1 MMDELDA
8 PIPTPP
14 APFAG
19 PFRVGEWLVE
29 PARNRIGRD
38 GAFRK
43 LEPRVMRLLATLAA
57 SAGRP
62 LSRHDLLDAVW
73 PDVTVN
79 EEALSR
85 GISQLR
91 RALDD
96 DSRKPAYI
104 ETVHK
109 SGYCLIAPVSPVR
122 EAVRPTSRF
131 RAGRRAAAIALLL
144 LAAAAAALAFLAIRP
159 RAPEALAELVAT
171 PLTSDP
177 GREIDPAI
185 SRDGTRVAYI
195 ASGAG
200 GYDLFWRRVGDSGAS
215 RLTRGGAALGHPVWS
230 PDGGRIAYVASGADG
245 SGPGLHIV
253 DVATGASEKILDLPG
268 WSFGLDWSPDGR
280 TLAFSRR
287 APGSPSRIVLLDLAT
302 SASRTLPPPPSAGDN
317 VKPVFAPAG
326 DRIAFLAD
334 AGMDQQLIFVAPV
347 DGAAA
352 PAALHG
358 SPEQIRGLDWESDA
372 ALIYSAR
379 SDGRFSLWR
388 AATSDGRRLAL
399 PAGQSELFNP
409 SVSAGGRL
417 VAEAV
422 ERDSDIWRM
431 PAAGGEEAPFIRS
444 TFDEYDPAF
453 HAAGRRIAF
462 VSERS
467 GTPELWSSG
476 ADGEGPAQMT
486 AIGGAEIGRPAWSP
500 DGRRIAF
507 FVRRDGYAAT
517 HVAAVERRTTRQVA
531 GTRGVHHVPLGWG
544 RGADA
549 LLVLS
554 GSDGAWRIDR
564 IDLGTGR
571 SNRVTAAPVR
581 AADMDADGR
590 SVVAIDADGTQA
602 MRLFLDGRA
611 AERAPLPASLRGAT
625 DLRAAGG
632 ALFFMTPVA
641 GGVAVSRW
649 TPGPDASVTL
659 IGEVPAN
666 GPIAVSPDGAWLLFG
681 WDRESSNDIV
691 LIELGAQPRGG

>member
-8 PIPTPP
+8 PIPPPP
-14 APFAG
+14 APFVG

-29 PARNRIGRD
+29 PPRNRIGKG
-38 GAFRK
+38 GALRK

-62 LSRHDLLDAVW
+62 LSRSALLDAVW

-109 SGYCLIAPVSPVR
+109 SGYCLIAPVSAAQETVR
-122 EAVRPTSRF
+122 ATSRF
-131 RAGRRAAAIALLL
+131 RAGRRAAVIALLL
-144 LAAAAAALAFLAIRP
+144 LAAAAAALVFLAIRP

-185 SRDGTRVAYI
+185 SRDGTRLAYL
-195 ASGAG
+195 ASHAS
-200 GYDLFWRRVGDSGAS
+200 GYDLFWRRIGDSRAA
-215 RLTRGGAALGHPVWS
+215 RLTRGGRAVGHPVWS
-230 PDGGRIAYVASGADG
+230 PDGGRIAYVGSNADG
-245 SGPGLHIV
+245 SGAALLVV
-253 DVATGASEKILDLPG
+253 DVATGATEKLLDLPG
-268 WSFGLDWSPDGR
+268 WSFGLDWSADGR
-280 TLAFSRR
+280 TLAYSRR

-302 SASRTLPPPPSAGDN
+302 RASRTLPPPSAGDN

-334 AGMDQQLIFVAPV
+334 AGMDQQRIFIAPV

-352 PAALHG
+352 ATVLG
-358 SPEQIRGLDWESDA
+358 SAPQQIRGLDWESGG

-379 SDGRFSLWR
+379 SNGRFSLWR
-388 AATSDGRRLAL
+388 AATSEGQRQAL

-431 PAAGGEEAPFIRS
+431 PTGGGTATPFIRS

-453 HAAGRRIAF
+453 LASGRRIAF

-476 ADGEGPAQMT
+476 AGGEGAAPLT
-486 AIGGAEIGRPAWSP
+486 TIGGAEIGRPAWSR

-507 FVRRDGYAAT
+507 FARRDGYAAT
-517 HVAAVERRTTRQVA
+517 HVAAVDRRTTTAVRGA
-531 GTRGVHHVPLGWG
+531 RGVHHVPLGW
-544 RGADA
+544 AAATDE
-549 LLVLS
+549 LFVLS
-554 GSDGAWRIDR
+554 GSDGAWLIDR
-564 IDLGTGR
+564 IDLGSSR
-571 SNRVTAAPVR
+571 SSRLSPAPVR
-581 AADMDADGR
+581 AADMDADGG
-590 SVVAIDADGTQA
+590 SIFAIDADGTQA
-602 MRLFLDGRA
+602 MRLFLDGRPP
-611 AERAPLPASLRGAT
+611 ERTPLPAGLRGAT
-625 DLRAAGG
+625 DLRVAAGT
-632 ALFFMTPVA
+632 LFFMTPVP

-649 TPGPDASVTL
+649 MLSRDAPVTPLGD
-659 IGEVPAN
+659 IPAN
-666 GPIAVSPDGAWLLFG
+666 GPVAISPDGAWILFG

-691 LIELGAQPRGG
+691 MIELRPR